1 MSYEIAD
8 ARVADMRAKVW
19 TLTHVTFTGAAILRR
34 DKAAYRETWIELE
47 YVLSGDALRLN
58 RIRSAQHGSGRPHLR

>member
-8 ARVADMRAKVW
+8 ARVADLRAKVW

-34 DKAAYRETWIELE
+34 DKAAYEETWIEMGLVSQKGGTRHQTLHKGE
-47 YVLSGDALRLN
+47 M
-58 RIRSAQHGSGRPHLR
+58 QWTKK